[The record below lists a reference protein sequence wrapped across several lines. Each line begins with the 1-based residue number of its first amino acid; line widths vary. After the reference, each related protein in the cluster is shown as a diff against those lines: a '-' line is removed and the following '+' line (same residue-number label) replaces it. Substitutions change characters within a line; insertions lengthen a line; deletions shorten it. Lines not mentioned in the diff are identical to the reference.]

1 MRRPELFAGLLLI
14 GLGVLLFVAMQS
26 GVGPEA
32 IPAVIGAVFLV
43 AYAVTRSYGFL
54 IPGGILT
61 GLGTGVVLQARG
73 ADDAVVVLGLG
84 TGFLLVAVVDQ
95 IVEGVHPAR
104 LWPLIPGGI
113 LALVGVS
120 EFEGTAEVLRWW
132 PLLLVAA
139 GVWLIVTRG
148 RPPRSRRQSEP
159 RPPAAP
165 S

>member
-61 GLGTGVVLQARG
+61 GLGT
-73 ADDAVVVLGLG
+73 VVVLGLG

-113 LALVGVS
+113 LALVGIS
-120 EFEGTAEVLRWW
+120 ELEGTTEVLRWW